1 MKKIILF
8 LCVVLAVFGGVG
20 CSVFKPEEDE
30 MDLTEE
36 DMLSANDNNGI
47 MGVSSGSVSTVN
59 TLYIYTIDSIQE
71 ELVPLK
77 VPVGGNSVTPAFIM
91 DEVIRNLDE
100 KVEVTEIDIEKSR
113 IYITFNEDYA
123 PVRKCSENFETMIL
137 DCISN
142 SILDNIPYID
152 EVVFRG
158 EKGGYQSDNFSFEED
173 EVYSSR

>member
-8 LCVVLAVFGGVG
+8 LCFVLIVFGGIG
-20 CSVFKPEEDE
+20 CSMIKQEEDDME
-30 MDLTEE
+30 LTEE
-36 DMLSANDNNGI
+36 DILSARDNRI
-47 MGVSSGSVSTVN
+47 TGVSSGSVSTVN

-77 VPVGGNSVTPAFIM
+77 IPVDGSHITPAFIM
-91 DEVIRNLDE
+91 NEVIRNLDE

-113 IYITFNEDYA
+113 IYITFNEDFA
-123 PVRKCSENFETMIL
+123 PMKKCSRNFETMIL

-142 SILDNIPYID
+142 SVLDNIPYIN
-152 EVVFRG
+152 EVVFLG
-158 EKGGYQSDNFSFEED
+158 EKGAYQSDNFSFEED

>member
-47 MGVSSGSVSTVN
+47 MGVSCGCVSTVN

-152 EVVFRG
+152 EVVFCG
-158 EKGGYQSDNFSFEED
+158 KKGAYRSDNFSFEED

>member
-8 LCVVLAVFGGVG
+8 LCLVLIAFGGIG
-20 CSVFKPEEDE
+20 CSMFKPEEDE

-36 DMLSANDNNGI
+36 DILSANDNRI
-47 MGVSSGSVSTVN
+47 MGVSSGSVGTVN
-59 TLYIYTIDSIQE
+59 TLFIYTIDSIQE
-71 ELVPLK
+71 ELVPLQI
-77 VPVGGNSVTPAFIM
+77 PVGGSRITPAFIM

-100 KVEVTEIDIEKSR
+100 KVEVTEIDIEKSC

-123 PVRKCSENFETMIL
+123 PVKKCSKNFETMIL

-158 EKGGYQSDNFSFEED
+158 EKGAYQSDNFSFEED